1 MNGVTD
7 KPGVTLA
14 CCGLIGTLVADEGVI
29 ERSFAE
35 AIATQGVV
43 SGTSAFARRMTQVH
57 QARGRSAAD
66 VLQLLFPDNE
76 ARAQAAQLA
85 FDRAISDALRR
96 VTVKPVPG
104 AVQVVDQLRAAGISV
119 CVLTSLPRRVL
130 DRVVDAAGLG
140 CHIDLA
146 LSADDVPRGFPAP
159 DLVLKSVLRTGAD
172 SVGEVAVI
180 HGTGAG
186 VEGGRRS
193 GASIVAGVL
202 TGPHAARRLRS
213 AGATHILRS
222 IADFPGLVGAGDAA
236 FRPDVP
242 AASQNGD
249 SGRLKASSRVSAEHV
264 SAEPASAE
272 PESAEVDRPSVDVP
286 AQVPFERRTSGR

>member
-7 KPGVTLA
+7 KPGITLA
-14 CCGLIGTLVADEGVI
+14 CCGLIGTLVADEGLV

-43 SGTSAFARRMTQVH
+43 SGTSAFARRMAQVH
-57 QARGRSAAD
+57 RARGRSAAD
-66 VLQLLFPDNE
+66 VLRLLFPDNE

-85 FDRAISDALRR
+85 FDRAMADAVGR
-96 VTVKPVPG
+96 VEIKPVPG

-140 CHIDLA
+140 CRIDLA

-159 DLVLKSVLRTGAD
+159 DLVLTSVLRTGAE
-172 SVGEVAVI
+172 SVGSVAVI

-202 TGPHAARRLRS
+202 TGPHPARRLRS
-213 AGATHILRS
+213 SGATHVLES
-222 IADFPGLVGAGDAA
+222 IADFPGLVHAGDAV
-236 FRPDVP
+236 FRPDAP

-249 SGRLKASSRVSAEHV
+249 SGRMK
-264 SAEPASAE
+264 PAKPVTAQPETAPLAE
-272 PESAEVDRPSVDVP
+272 PEPTRANPASISVP
-286 AQVPFERRTSGR
+286 PQAPFEGRTLGR